1 MPKSKPRRVPIL
13 VAFVWICGI
22 QLDGQPA
29 FPSSKTLNWN
39 ILLLTVDTTRADR
52 LGCYGYAAAKTPHID
67 SLAACGVR
75 FANAYSPVPLTLPSH
90 ASILTGKYPFAHGVR
105 NNGSY
110 KLPPEE
116 LTLAEIL
123 KSRGFVTSAF
133 VASFTLDSRFGTA
146 QGFDSY
152 DDTFDSREALK
163 TFRSER
169 TADRVSSSF
178 LKWLGENR
186 GKRFFSWVHFFDPH
200 LPYSPPEPFRQEFS
214 GHPYDGEIAF
224 MDQEIG
230 RIMDSLERAGLFER
244 TIIVLAGDHG
254 EALGEKRELDHGL
267 FIYDSTLRVPLII
280 CGPFLP
286 SRGAVVKSRVRLVD
300 ILPTVLELLQIDPPA
315 DLSGESLLPIIQGRE
330 SEDRAS
336 YAETFYPREN
346 YGWSELLGLVDGRWK
361 YIHAPRPELYDLAN
375 DPGETKN
382 LVEEQDRTAVELSRK
397 LSALAA
403 QKKSGDERAGRRL
416 TSEEESKLRSLGYLG
431 GKSEPRS
438 SGPLA
443 DPKDK
448 IEDYILYFRGNL
460 FETRGEYDKAEA
472 CFRKV
477 LELNPD
483 VSWNYVNLG
492 ILLAKADRLS
502 EATRILEE
510 GRRRL
515 PGSTVVLS
523 HLMATYLR
531 AGRVADA
538 LAAGKEIL
546 SIDPDHFDALYV
558 TGDILARQGK
568 WVEAISHF
576 ERALRI
582 EPENE
587 ALLRSYRQALA
598 ERQKRPSR

>member
-1 MPKSKPRRVPIL
+1 
-13 VAFVWICGI
+13 
-22 QLDGQPA
+22 
-29 FPSSKTLNWN
+29 
-39 ILLLTVDTTRADR
+39 VDTTRADR

-67 SLAACGVR
+67 SLAARGVR

-146 QGFDSY
+146 QGFDFY

>member
-1 MPKSKPRRVPIL
+1 
-13 VAFVWICGI
+13 
-22 QLDGQPA
+22 
-29 FPSSKTLNWN
+29 
-39 ILLLTVDTTRADR
+39 VDTTRADR

-146 QGFDSY
+146 QGFDFY